1 MKQSSFFNLN
11 FCNMASQSGILPLT
25 GSIGNITFFKSGSSF
40 HARQKSGIDKARYA
54 TDPKFRRTRENAAE
68 FGKGAKAA
76 KLLRGAL
83 KQLLKNAVD
92 KKTSIRL
99 SAEMRRILKTDPVNK
114 RGARKVVKGDLALLK
129 GYDFNAFS
137 KLSSVLY
144 ASFAATI
151 ARSTGTL
158 SVHVPPFVP
167 EHLMTA
173 PEGST
178 HFRIV
183 SAGVEIDFE
192 NEKAEKATS
201 QSNIFPI
208 NETPTADM
216 TLENTLKPN
225 STMPLFLALGL
236 QFYQEVNGEMY
247 PLSGASNSLAI
258 VEVSQ
263 V

>member
-1 MKQSSFFNLN
+1 
-11 FCNMASQSGILPLT
+11 MAQQSGIIPLK
-25 GSIGNITFFKSGSSF
+25 GSIGNITFFKSGGVY
-40 HARQKSGIDKARYA
+40 HAREKSGIDKTRFA
-54 TDPKFRRTRENAAE
+54 TDPAFKKTRENAAE
-68 FGKGAKAA
+68 FGRGAKAA
-76 KLLRGAL
+76 KVLRASM

-92 KKTSIRL
+92 RKTSIRL
-99 SAEMRRILKTDPVNK
+99 SKEMKRIMKTDPVNK
-114 RGARKVVKGDLALLK
+114 RGARKVTKGDLALLK

-144 ASFAATI
+144 ASFSATI
-151 ARSTGTL
+151 ARATGKL
-158 SVHVPPFVP
+158 SVHIPAFVP

-183 SAGVEIDFE
+183 SAGAEIDFE
-192 NEKAEKATS
+192 NEKSEKAIS

-208 NETPTADM
+208 NETPTVDM

-236 QFYQEVNGEMY
+236 QFFEEVNGVMD
-247 PLSGASNSLAI
+247 PLSSASNVLAI

-263 V
+263 A